1 MQPNYYYMIRTTK
14 APAILG
20 ASYQKVLAISTGMI
34 YEEALKKDPSIATKN
49 AQVFNLLG
57 ESVVSPDS
65 QTYFMFRDLET
76 GSEKVMSY
84 LWVDADDIIPID
96 IIPITTI
103 TIPGLTTEKL
113 ADIATALK
121 AIGIYNATITTDMG

>member
-1 MQPNYYYMIRTTK
+1 
-14 APAILG
+14 
-20 ASYQKVLAISTGMI
+20 
-34 YEEALKKDPSIATKN
+34 
-49 AQVFNLLG
+49 
-57 ESVVSPDS
+57 
-65 QTYFMFRDLET
+65 
-76 GSEKVMSY
+76 MSY